1 MNPARMGTTIA
12 KLRKKQG
19 LTQLQLAERL
29 NVSDKAVSKWECGGG
44 YPEITILSAMSDV
57 FGVSVDYLLKGDT
70 QGIAIAGNILVDI
83 VNMIEKYPEKNML
96 ANISDTVH
104 AVGGCVPNTIIDIA
118 KIDPDIFLTALGRV
132 GSDDN
137 GRYVMSQMRKY
148 GVDVTQIRIDGK
160 APTASDNVMT
170 EISTGD
176 RTFFYSGGAS
186 KLFDIDDINIDAL
199 DCRIF
204 HAGYILLLDALDAP
218 DEEYGT
224 RMARLLKMVSDRGI
238 KTSIDVVSEEGNR
251 FREKVIPALRHCD
264 YAILNEIE
272 SCRVTGLSPRHED
285 GSVHVENIRATM
297 EAFMKYGVREKV
309 IVHCVEGG
317 FLLDKSGN
325 FEIVPSLELPPD
337 YIKGSVGAGDSFAA
351 ACLYGI
357 YKEYGDR
364 ELLEFAASAAAC
376 NLSASDS
383 ISGMRPRNEIEKMST
398 IYKRREHI

>member
-224 RMARLLKMVSDRGI
+224 RMARL
-238 KTSIDVVSEEGNR
+238 
-251 FREKVIPALRHCD
+251 
-264 YAILNEIE
+264 
-272 SCRVTGLSPRHED
+272 SPYSRTP
-285 GSVHVENIRATM
+285 V
-297 EAFMKYGVREKV
+297 
-309 IVHCVEGG
+309 
-317 FLLDKSGN
+317 L
-325 FEIVPSLELPPD
+325 
-337 YIKGSVGAGDSFAA
+337 
-351 ACLYGI
+351 
-357 YKEYGDR
+357 
-364 ELLEFAASAAAC
+364 
-376 NLSASDS
+376 
-383 ISGMRPRNEIEKMST
+383 
-398 IYKRREHI
+398 